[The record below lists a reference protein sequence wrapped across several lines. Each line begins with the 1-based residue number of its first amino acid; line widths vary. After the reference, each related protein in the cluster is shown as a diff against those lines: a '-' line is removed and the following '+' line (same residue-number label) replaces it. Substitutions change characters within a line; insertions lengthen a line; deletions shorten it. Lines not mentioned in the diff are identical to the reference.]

1 MDRRQFLVRVVAT
14 GAATVGAAALSGT
27 PAFASTGSGSTSASS
42 SSAAQ
47 FLLGTAR
54 RKLA

>member
-14 GAATVGAAALSGT
+14 GAAAVGAGALRGT
-27 PAFASTGSGSTSASS
+27 PALASTGSRPTSAP
-42 SSAAQ
+42 SSAGQ

-54 RKLA
+54 RALA